1 MVSFDQTDGLGFRS
15 AFEHPGGPAEGEVF
29 DQDDTVAVVEHGS
42 MGVLDHPGS
51 VGNLGLGLAFPL
63 MAAGEAFP
71 LSRVFHHF
79 GHFAHRAGGLAH
91 EGLILFLPKLGR
103 KSKATVS

>member
-1 MVSFDQTDGLGFRS
+1 
-15 AFEHPGGPAEGEVF
+15 
-29 DQDDTVAVVEHGS
+29 
-42 MGVLDHPGS
+42 
-51 VGNLGLGLAFPL
+51 